1 MTGNQK
7 SSERKPGFSSLQF
20 WVQRR
25 IQGQQNAEHVLS
37 CFHVENLEVPGI
49 KALLSAGEAEALLVA
64 TGLAGVGTRALRL
77 LLDGDWRAVKG
88 HRYRDGTHK
97 QKERVGTQTQQ
108 DFYFLFT
115 LSPAPKLQSLSSKAR
130 ANTSVRAGISFTC
143 QTKCLSDCQ
152 LQNTAL
158 RTDAGAQNNTTLTR
172 LHSSSRLEGSSPSL
186 FFFFPLRSSRH
197 NSSQSLLCQSRAKS

>member
-1 MTGNQK
+1 MG
-7 SSERKPGFSSLQF
+7 E
-20 WVQRR
+20 
-25 IQGQQNAEHVLS
+25 QNAEHVLS

-49 KALLSAGEAEALLVA
+49 KALLSAGVAEALLVA
-64 TGLAGVGTRALRL
+64 TGLAGVGARALRL

-97 QKERVGTQTQQ
+97 QKKRVGTHVQQ

-115 LSPAPKLQSLSSKAR
+115 LSPAPILQSLSSKAR

-143 QTKCLSDCQ
+143 QPKCLSDCQ
-152 LQNTAL
+152 LQNTGL
-158 RTDAGAQNNTTLTR
+158 RMDAGAQNTTLTR
-172 LHSSSRLEGSSPSL
+172 LHSSSRLEGSSPSS
-186 FFFFPLRSSRH
+186 FFFLRSSRH